1 MKFVAQPVVSV
12 LELFSGPLAG
22 ARFGDVDQ
30 EALAQLAAN
39 VEHTG
44 IEVTTAEAKLAELRL
59 LLATEQEALLALAQR
74 ALAYARVYAESHEE
88 LAATLHGI
96 SLPRPTK
103 ARKAN
108 AVKSSDL
115 ESAPPVASTVVGAAL
130 APSAAPIDGREV
142 ELDPEPSDLEEVRGP
157 STRKPRRNRSSAAEL
172 HSPQSEGAIASE

>member
-59 LLATEQEALLALAQR
+59 LLATEQGALLALAQR

-88 LAATLHGI
+88 LATTLHSI

-103 ARKAN
+103 ARKAS
-108 AVKSSDL
+108 AVRSSDL
-115 ESAPPVASTVVGAAL
+115 ESAPVEATAVGAAFT
-130 APSAAPIDGREV
+130 PSPTPIDGREV
-142 ELDPEPSDLEEVRGP
+142 ELDPEPCDVEEVRVP
-157 STRKPRRNRSSAAEL
+157 NTRKPRRNRSSAAEL
-172 HSPQSEGAIASE
+172 HSPQSEAAIASE